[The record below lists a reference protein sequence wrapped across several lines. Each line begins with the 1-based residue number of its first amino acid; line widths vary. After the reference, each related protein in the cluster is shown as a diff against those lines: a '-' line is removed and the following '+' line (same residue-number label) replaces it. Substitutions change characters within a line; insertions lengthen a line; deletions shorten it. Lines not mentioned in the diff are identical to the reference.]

1 MGEITMGVS
10 WVAVIVGAVAAFLVG
25 WLWYSPMLFGKTW
38 AEGHGVDLG
47 TAQSMP
53 VGAMATQAVGL
64 LLLSW
69 FVGVTAAESHLLT
82 FILAVIAFCALQAS
96 GGMFTKKSGAVIG
109 IDVGYWLVAAVI
121 MFIAQAIF

>member
-10 WVAVIVGAVAAFLVG
+10 WLGVIAGAIVAFLAG
-25 WLWYSPMLFGKTW
+25 WLWFSPMLFGKTW
-38 AEGHGVDLG
+38 AAGHGVELG

-53 VGAMATQAVGL
+53 VGAMVTQAIGL

-69 FVGVTAAESHLLT
+69 FVGVMAAGGHLMT
-82 FILAVIAFCALQAS
+82 FILAVVAFCALQAS
-96 GGMFTKKSGAVIG
+96 GGMFTKKSGTIIA

>member
-10 WVAVIVGAVAAFLVG
+10 WTAVIVGAIAAFLVG

-38 AEGHGVDLG
+38 AQGHGVELG
-47 TAQSMP
+47 SAQSMP
-53 VGAMATQAVGL
+53 VGAMVTQVIGL

-69 FVGVTAAESHLLT
+69 FVGITAVESRLLT
-82 FILAVIAFCALQAS
+82 FVLAVAAFCVLQAS

-109 IDVGYWLVAAVI
+109 IDVGYWLAAAVI

>member
-10 WVAVIVGAVAAFLVG
+10 WIGVIVGAIAAFLAG
-25 WLWYSPMLFGKTW
+25 WLWFSLMLFGKTW
-38 AEGHGVDLG
+38 AEGHGVELG

-53 VGAMATQAVGL
+53 VGAMVAQVIGL

-69 FVGVTAAESHLLT
+69 FVGVTAVESRLMT
-82 FILAVIAFCALQAS
+82 FILAVDAFCVLQVS